1 LLDVVFSRRRMNT
14 RSDRD
19 WSSDLCSS
27 VLGSSF
33 RLLGDDGVELQRG
46 TVGDS
51 IGQAVG
57 FRWAPAA
64 AVLPPGSEVTLI
76 VSSVRD
82 AAKRLGDEL
91 NVTIDPNGNFLR
103 LSLSGTDGPT
113 VAATLNAVA
122 QRYVDAALKLK
133 RAKLS
138 E

>member
-1 LLDVVFSRRRMNT
+1 MIRRPP
-14 RSDRD
+14 RST
-19 WSSDLCSS
+19 LFPYTT
-27 VLGSSF
+27 LF
-33 RLLGDDGVELQRG
+33 R
-46 TVGDS
+46 S
-51 IGQAVG
+51 
-57 FRWAPAA
+57 RWAPAA
-64 AVLPPGSEVTLI
+64 AVLPPGSEVTPI

-138 E
+138 ELAALLAEQLQSARASLQRAESAYE